1 METFQ
6 SRNKDIRRAICQVD
20 AARPLRGLAD
30 GEEKAGPRTRCSVS

>member
-6 SRNKDIRRAICQVD
+6 SHNKAIRRVICQVD